1 MDNESA
7 SKFMSVIHDITALQ
21 QFLIGIEDMISRRIG
36 TPIHI
41 FNETLHCLDEL
52 KVMVRELQH
61 VSDREAGRKLRREW
75 LERQR
80 GRQVH
85 VDVNWCCIC
94 HKSGCTLE

>member
-1 MDNESA
+1 
-7 SKFMSVIHDITALQ
+7 
-21 QFLIGIEDMISRRIG
+21 MISRRNG
-36 TPIHI
+36 TPTHI
-41 FNETLHCLDEL
+41 FDETLHCLAKL
-52 KVMVRELQH
+52 KVMVCELQH

-75 LERQR
+75 LERKR

>member
-7 SKFMSVIHDITALQ
+7 SKFMSVIHEITALQ
-21 QFLIGIEDMISRRIG
+21 QFLIDIGNMISRRIG
-36 TPIHI
+36 TPIHY

-61 VSDREAGRKLRREW
+61 VSNREAGRKLRREW
-75 LERQR
+75 LKRQR

-94 HKSGCTLE
+94 HNSGCTLE